1 MDLFSDP
8 LQERKKVIKPAL
20 FSVLLY
26 EKIDDMHIIQKYLKQ
41 CTLFLNCINFV
52 FRFDLSIIWDFP

>member
-8 LQERKKVIKPAL
+8 LQEKEKVIKPAL

-26 EKIDDMHIIQKYLKQ
+26 EKIDDMHII
-41 CTLFLNCINFV
+41 
-52 FRFDLSIIWDFP
+52 RA